1 MYNEKMHSFIREIWS
16 VGNEL
21 GLTNA
26 DIHKVFTSVIDKEED
41 KDQQLCCSRSKRQK
55 ISCQRKAFVSLW
67 QMTVII
73 LTVVKVCAIA
83 SALGIFC
90 FAAIYLH
97 NPSQKFVMR
106 NIQDMIYPFMT
117 SLRYISL
124 PILKRYPYLSQW
136 YSEECLIKNG
146 FFDQSNIDCRPC
158 EKEVTPVYAV
168 GLSFFSET
176 YYNSG
181 KLLVISDAMHKNVT
195 ANSILDGID
204 INEEIDLGTLKC
216 YSKSKEVSIESQVR
230 RLLSVVNDVH
240 IEWKINRLET
250 LHLIRKLFPR
260 VYVIPLETEVS
271 LHRYLFV
278 DGPMSGPYSL
288 PLTEFANVVLIQGEG
303 KSLITMFPSNHC
315 KTICQP
321 VDVYLDPSQVLFF
334 NWIYWR
340 PLRHGGNHTSTL
352 LMSSFY

>member
-1 MYNEKMHSFIREIWS
+1 MSFSFIREIWN

-26 DIHKVFTSVIDKEED
+26 DIHEVFTSVIDNED
-41 KDQQLCCSRSKRQK
+41 EDQQLCCSKSRRRKV
-55 ISCQRKAFVSLW
+55 SCQREAFGCLW
-67 QMTVII
+67 QMTLII
-73 LTVVKVCAIA
+73 LKVVKVCTIA
-83 SALGIFC
+83 SALGVFC

-97 NPSQKFVMR
+97 SPSQKFVMR

-124 PILKRYPYLSQW
+124 PILKRYPNLSQW

-146 FFDQSNIDCRPC
+146 FFDQSNIECGTC
-158 EKEVTPVYAV
+158 EKDVTLVYAV
-168 GLSFFSET
+168 GLKNFSET

-181 KLLVISDAMHKNVT
+181 KLVIISDAMHKNVT
-195 ANSILDGID
+195 ANSILVGID
-204 INEEIDLGTLKC
+204 INEEIKLGTLKC
-216 YSKSKEVSIESQVR
+216 YSKSKEVCSESQVR
-230 RLLSVVNDVH
+230 GLLSVIDDVH
-240 IEWKINRLET
+240 IEWRINRLKT
-250 LHLIRKLFPR
+250 LHLIRKFFPR
-260 VYVIPLETEVS
+260 IYVIPLETEVS

-288 PLTEFANVVLIQGEG
+288 PLTEFANVVLMQGEG
-303 KSLITMFPSNHC
+303 KSLITMCPSNHC
-315 KTICQP
+315 KTICHP
-321 VDVYLDPSQVLFF
+321 VDVYLGPSQVLFF

-340 PLRHGGNHTSTL
+340 PMRQGGNHTSTL

>member
-1 MYNEKMHSFIREIWS
+1 MYNENLHCSFIREIWN
-16 VGNEL
+16 VGYEL

-26 DIHKVFTSVIDKEED
+26 DIHRVFTSVIYEEEY
-41 KDQQLCCSRSKRQK
+41 KDQQLCCSRSKRQ
-55 ISCQRKAFVSLW
+55 ISYQEKVFASLW
-67 QMTVII
+67 QMMMII

-83 SALGIFC
+83 TALGIFC
-90 FAAIYLH
+90 SAVLYLH
-97 NPSQKFVMR
+97 NPSKKFVMR

-124 PILKRYPYLSQW
+124 PILERYPHLSQW

-146 FFDQSNIDCRPC
+146 FFDQVNIDCRPC
-158 EKEVTPVYAV
+158 EKEVAPVFAV
-168 GLSFFSET
+168 GLKNFSDV

-181 KLLVISDAMHKNVT
+181 KLVVISDAMPKNVT
-195 ANSILDGID
+195 AESILNQID
-204 INEEIDLGTLKC
+204 IYEEINLGTLKF
-216 YSKSKEVSIESQVR
+216 YSKTKEVSIRSQVR
-230 RLLSVVNDVH
+230 GLHPFEDDVH
-240 IEWKINRLET
+240 IEWKINRLQT
-250 LHLIRKLFPR
+250 VHLIRKVFPR

-288 PLTEFANVVLIQGEG
+288 PLTEFANIVLMQGEG
-303 KSLITMFPSNHC
+303 KSLITMFPSSHC

-321 VDVYLDPSQVLFF
+321 VDIIVGPSQVLFF

-340 PLRHGGNHTSTL
+340 PVRQGGNHTSTL
-352 LMSSFY
+352 LMNSFY